1 MIKYAVKY
9 NKEKYSLKTV
19 GLDIQTDTKLFK
31 VSTDTECIEELIQF
45 FRRKKMIPN
54 HRLEKAFE

>member
-9 NKEKYSLKTV
+9 NKVKYSLKTV
-19 GLDIQTDTKLFK
+19 GLDIQTDK
-31 VSTDTECIEELIQF
+31 I

-54 HRLEKAFE
+54 HKLEKAFE